1 MGLIAL
7 VFDLRVYFF
16 MTDGVTCAS
25 LKLIASCVDNRD
37 FSDLDTRCDRELCG
51 LEDLSGH

>member
-25 LKLIASCVDNRD
+25 LKLIASCVDNID